1 MNLWNL
7 GYPADDLYEK
17 RLRFPG
23 CQRAIVRCQEGQP
36 GAATAQP
43 WNAWFSVCILK
54 DKWSYLC
61 FSHHWTLAQLHLH
74 FALIMKIFDN
84 LMHCMCKSS
93 VYMKQCPN
101 SNLRNHCY
109 DNGIF
114 HNGLYPRYLLD
125 EVLTLQWKSCWITWA
140 GSEINFLIM
149 GANWWAC
156 INFWSPEGKLFCPK
170 IPLGG
175 LEMFNSYWS

>member
-1 MNLWNL
+1 MAAVVVIFFFRGVDWSSHYGIFFLAVKKANRGVKYRKRYTINTRLCSKKKKKLRKPNVVNLWNL
-7 GYPADDLYEK
+7 GYPAYDLYEK

-23 CQRAIVRCQEGQP
+23 CQRAIVRCQEGPP

-43 WNAWFSVCILK
+43 WNAWISVCILK

-74 FALIMKIFDN
+74 FALILKIFDN

-93 VYMKQCPN
+93 VYMKQYPN

-125 EVLTLQWKSCWITWA
+125 
-140 GSEINFLIM
+140 
-149 GANWWAC
+149 
-156 INFWSPEGKLFCPK
+156 
-170 IPLGG
+170 
-175 LEMFNSYWS
+175 